1 MKNKKADAP
10 ISQSIYR
17 TALRLAVPMMIQSGI
32 TNAVGLVD
40 NLMVG
45 SLGTEKMTAVSI
57 CGNLLFVF
65 SLAVFGILAGPG
77 IYGAQYYGQNNRK
90 GIQQV
95 FRLKCWLALFVVLGG
110 ISVFLFAGTPLLQ
123 LYLQGEAADIDA
135 ALTLSQA
142 HDYLMIMLIGL
153 VPFGITQIYAGSLR
167 ETGESV
173 KPMVAGIAS
182 VAADVLFNWLLIYGR
197 LGLPALGV
205 RGAAIATV
213 IARFIETGVIVC
225 WSHLQREKHP
235 FLKNIYH
242 TLLVPFNLAREIIL
256 RGLPIFLN
264 EFLWAG
270 GMAFMTQSYSL
281 RGLRIIAASNIANAL
296 CNLFNV
302 VFIAMGNAVG
312 ILVGQMLGAADYSR
326 AKKDSVLL
334 MRFTALLT
342 AAVSVLL
349 IAGAWFFPYLY
360 NTTDEIRGLA
370 TGLIMLT
377 ALFFP
382 LQGYLNALYFT
393 LRAGG
398 KTVITFLFDSVFTW
412 VIPAPIAFIL
422 CRYTG
427 LSIYVIFI
435 TVQCCDILKTAIGL
449 ILFRRDIWV
458 TNLVG
463 QSEPR
468 A

>member
-1 MKNKKADAP
+1 MP
-10 ISQSIYR
+10 
-17 TALRLAVPMMIQSGI
+17 
-32 TNAVGLVD
+32 
-40 NLMVG
+40 
-45 SLGTEKMTAVSI
+45 
-57 CGNLLFVF
+57 F
-65 SLAVFGILAGPG
+65 S
-77 IYGAQYYGQNNRK
+77 
-90 GIQQV
+90 
-95 FRLKCWLALFVVLGG
+95 
-110 ISVFLFAGTPLLQ
+110 
-123 LYLQGEAADIDA
+123 
-135 ALTLSQA
+135 
-142 HDYLMIMLIGL
+142 
-153 VPFGITQIYAGSLR
+153 
-167 ETGESV
+167 
-173 KPMVAGIAS
+173 
-182 VAADVLFNWLLIYGR
+182 
-197 LGLPALGV
+197 
-205 RGAAIATV
+205 
-213 IARFIETGVIVC
+213 
-225 WSHLQREKHP
+225 
-235 FLKNIYH
+235 
-242 TLLVPFNLAREIIL
+242 LAREIIL

-427 LSIYVIFI
+427 LSIYAIFI